1 MSFIAALKAE
11 IANLEAELERSL
23 TFIRLQ
29 EARRMLA
36 LYEQDRPAEPK
47 RSAISPG
54 QDLATQL
61 AEVSRKYANQV
72 EAMRSAR
79 SPFTVRRGSP
89 ERAKALEAARLFL
102 LNRVGDP
109 TTTAAIYEHV
119 LGLGIEIG
127 GNDPRNNLSAMLS
140 NSPIFQSHGR
150 AGWTL
155 ASADDNHEPDPDL
168 LREEAIISEAEEAS
182 RQETAPPEKPATS
195 RSILDE

>member
-1 MSFIAALKAE
+1 MSFVAALKAE

-23 TFIRLQ
+23 TYIRLQ

-36 LYEQDRPAEPK
+36 LYEKDQPAEPK
-47 RSAISPG
+47 RRSP
-54 QDLATQL
+54 QIDNLAAQLADVAKRYQNSLATIQ
-61 AEVSRKYANQV
+61 KHQ
-72 EAMRSAR
+72 
-79 SPFTVRRGSP
+79 SPFQVRRGSP

-102 LNRVGDP
+102 LNRVDEP
-109 TTTAAIYEHV
+109 TPTAAIYDHI
-119 LGLGIEIG
+119 LQLGIEIG

-168 LREEAIISEAEEAS
+168 MREDAIISEAEEAT
-182 RQETAPPEKPATS
+182 RQETASSEQPAPS
-195 RSILDE
+195 RSILDT